1 MSSSVPPPP
10 ESVIPPEAAA
20 PVSPVSVTVGAVEHS
35 VDFVRPRLRARAARR
50 AALYAGVQ
58 INGAPH
64 LGTNVM
70 QTAAFLLARAARDR
84 LGVRADLRFGA
95 LDNAPYETRVCPR
108 TGTAY
113 TRSYHHALGQAGIAD
128 LVKRFYGGLFD
139 ALTALTG
146 VPYTVETYTRQ
157 QESPAFREEF
167 LASLGRWE
175 ELRWTL
181 APSSGRVPVG
191 FPCPACGWLQKS
203 GEHTELLDA
212 DARRARFAAVCL
224 DHGRYEIDVR
234 PDGGAWLGL
243 TTLHR
248 NLVKE
253 RLADRDEALPVIVK
267 GADWAAGCRLLDE
280 AFLCFPGA
288 RPPARVFTPVV
299 LSASGAKLS
308 KSLMREGRA
317 ELSPDTPP
325 WMLDATRWPGTT
337 ERYAVTLHRLVSLML
352 SDPRHFERGYTTSE
366 VARLLRESDTI

>member
-1 MSSSVPPPP
+1 MTSSVSPVP
-10 ESVIPPEAAA
+10 EPNA
-20 PVSPVSVTVGAVEHS
+20 PVSPVSVTVDAVEHS

-50 AALYAGVQ
+50 VALYAGVQ

-64 LGTNVM
+64 VGTNVM
-70 QTAAFLLARAARDR
+70 QTAAFLLAAAARDR
-84 LGVRADLRFGA
+84 LGVAAELRFGA
-95 LDNAPYETRVCPR
+95 LDNAPHDTRVCPR
-108 TGTAY
+108 TGTRY
-113 TRSYHHALGQAGIAD
+113 TRSYHHALGPARTEE

-157 QESPAFREEF
+157 QHSPAFREEF

-181 APSSGRVPVG
+181 APSSGHVPIS
-191 FPCPACGWLQKS
+191 FPCPQCGWLQKA
-203 GEHTELLDA
+203 GEHTELLEA
-212 DARRARFAAVCL
+212 GERGARFAAVCL
-224 DHGRYEIDVR
+224 DHGRYETDVR
-234 PDGGAWLGL
+234 PDGEAWLGL

-253 RLADRDEALPVIVK
+253 RLADRDEAMPVIVK
-267 GADWAAGCRLLDE
+267 GADWAPGCRLLDE

-288 RPPARVFTPVV
+288 HPPARVFTPVV

-317 ELSPDTPP
+317 ELSPGTPP
-325 WMLDATRWPGTT
+325 WMLYATRWEGTAQ
-337 ERYAVTLHRLVSLML
+337 RYAVTLHRLVSLML

-366 VARLLRESDTI
+366 LARMWTESETGRPA